1 MTYIDKGI
9 DAGRGAD
16 RDYMEYMGN
25 PDKSTGV
32 FNADGIL
39 SGSQRKELRNQLR
52 GAKGNIWDL
61 VISLDG
67 DLGKDRLCSYKQA
80 YSLVTDV
87 LPKLF
92 RRMNFSKD
100 NVIWYAGLHTNTD
113 NRHVHISFFEKEPT
127 FYNQAR
133 KEYRYRK
140 GRISPEY
147 INLLKADVEEHLFS
161 DKEETRLRRKKAL
174 EEIKDMSVCFDDPK
188 FQLFLQKEVRTLM
201 EEIPMKGKHS
211 YASLPESVQKHAD
224 SISFSFLIN
233 SANGQE
239 LLNHLSRM
247 RAKEK
252 QYVKKYNVKSTE
264 YKSDRILKDV
274 YRRIGNDVI
283 GKIIAI
289 RNESMKELEE
299 IRSARLKRKKELS
312 RIRFLTSKIK
322 ALSDEEERANEE
334 YMEQLKAQVEKEIL
348 IEKGIID
355 VDGKTIELEKE

>member
-1 MTYIDKGI
+1 
-9 DAGRGAD
+9 
-16 RDYMEYMGN
+16 
-25 PDKSTGV
+25 
-32 FNADGIL
+32 
-39 SGSQRKELRNQLR
+39 
-52 GAKGNIWDL
+52 
-61 VISLDG
+61 
-67 DLGKDRLCSYKQA
+67 
-80 YSLVTDV
+80 
-87 LPKLF
+87 
-92 RRMNFSKD
+92 
-100 NVIWYAGLHTNTD
+100 
-113 NRHVHISFFEKEPT
+113 
-127 FYNQAR
+127 
-133 KEYRYRK
+133 
-140 GRISPEY
+140 
-147 INLLKADVEEHLFS
+147 
-161 DKEETRLRRKKAL
+161 
-174 EEIKDMSVCFDDPK
+174 
-188 FQLFLQKEVRTLM
+188 M

-239 LLNHLSRM
+239 LLNHLSRI

-274 YRRIGNDVI
+274 YRRIGNNVI

-355 VDGKTIELEKE
+355 VDGKTIEL